1 MRLFLSKI
9 FAARFGQTVIVAGA
23 YYIVAKFSLLL
34 ALETTNATSIWP
46 PTGIALAAVLLLGCR
61 IWPAIALGA
70 FFANL
75 DTLSALGFTTPLA
88 LTGAFSTAIGNTL
101 GVLASGFLVLHFA
114 EGRNPFGRSGDIV
127 KFVLF
132 GVLLGTTV
140 SAITGAG
147 TLCIL
152 KGAWNNLVM
161 IWLTWWLGDAVA
173 ILIITPLIMTWKR
186 RQKSGWTLLKIS
198 EAAVIWA
205 LLAVI
210 GWVVFGKGL
219 TLPYLFIPLL
229 IWAAFR
235 FGQFEAAC
243 QILLILS
250 LSIWGAVQGVFIYH
264 DVSPNTSLLLTQV
277 FISIASVMTMLLIS
291 LISERNAALAD
302 FRGSNENLLQEMTA
316 RKLLEEEKAKF
327 DAQNRQLQKAE
338 SLGRMAGAIAHH
350 FNNQLTAVIG
360 NLELAILK
368 LAPDAASLKNL
379 ERAMQAASQA
389 AEVSSQM
396 LTYLGQTPGIREP
409 LDLSDACR
417 RSLPMLRAAISKG
430 LFLETELP
438 SPGPI
443 ISANPNKIQ
452 LLLTNLVTN
461 AWEAVGNGRG
471 AIHLTVRTVSPTDIP
486 STHRFPIDWEP
497 RESTYACLEVADAGC
512 GIPDED
518 IEKLFDPFFS
528 TKFTG
533 RGLGLPVVLGILR
546 AHNGAVTAE
555 SDPDRGSVFR
565 VFLPLSEVE
574 VPRQAEKAAQ
584 APEIE
589 WGGTVLLID
598 DEEMVRNMAA
608 DMLRLLGFTTLQA
621 KNGIEA
627 VELFRRHKDEIRCVL
642 CDLTMPR
649 MDGWETLAALRK
661 ITPGIPAILS
671 SGYDEAQVMTGDHP
685 EWPQAFLGKPYLFEA
700 LRDALGRI
708 LEEKSRCWSG

>member
-1 MRLFLSKI
+1 MSSFLSKI
-9 FAARFGQTVIVAGA
+9 LAARFGQTVIVAGV

-34 ALETTNATSIWP
+34 ALGTTNDTSIWL
-46 PTGIALAAVLLLGCR
+46 PTGIALAAVLLFGCR

-88 LTGAFSTAIGNTL
+88 LAGAFSTAIGNTL
-101 GVLASGFLVLHFA
+101 GVLAGGILVLHFT

-132 GVLLGTTV
+132 GALLGITV

-147 TLCIL
+147 TLSIL
-152 KGAWNNLVM
+152 KGTWNNFGM

-173 ILIITPLIMTWKR
+173 ILIITPLIMTWVR
-186 RQKSGWTLLKIS
+186 RRKSGWTFLKIT

-205 LLAVI
+205 LMAVI
-210 GWVVFGKGL
+210 GWVVFDKGL
-219 TLPYLFIPLL
+219 TLPYLFIPILF
-229 IWAAFR
+229 WTAFR

-243 QILLILS
+243 QILLILC
-250 LSIWGAVQGVFIYH
+250 LSIWGAVEGVFIYH
-264 DVSPNTSLLLTQV
+264 EVSPNTSLLLTQV
-277 FISIASVMTMLLIS
+277 FICIVSVMTMLLIS

-302 FRGSNENLLQEMTA
+302 LRGSNENLLREMTA

-327 DAQNRQLQKAE
+327 DAQKRQLQKAE
-338 SLGRMAGAIAHH
+338 SLGRMSGAIAHH

-360 NLELAILK
+360 NLELAMFK
-368 LAPDAASLKNL
+368 LAPDAAPLKNL
-379 ERAMQAASQA
+379 ERAMQAASRA
-389 AEVSSQM
+389 AEVSSLM

-409 LDLSDACR
+409 LDLSEACR
-417 RSLPMLRAAISKG
+417 RSLPMLRAAMSKE

-438 SPGPI
+438 SPGPV

-471 AIHLTVRTVSPTDIP
+471 AIQLTVGTVSPTDIP
-486 STHRFPIDWEP
+486 ATHRFPIDWEP
-497 RESTYACLEVADAGC
+497 RESRYACLEVADAGC

-533 RGLGLPVVLGILR
+533 RGLGLPVVLGIVR

-555 SDPDRGSVFR
+555 SEPDRGSVFR

-584 APEIE
+584 VPEIE

-608 DMLRLLGFTTLQA
+608 EMLRLLGFTTLQA
-621 KNGIEA
+621 KDGIEA

-649 MDGWETLAALRK
+649 MDRWETLAALRK

-685 EWPQAFLGKPYLFEA
+685 EWPQAFMGKPYLFEE
-700 LRDALGRI
+700 LRGVLGRT
-708 LEEKSRCWSG
+708 LAGWMLQPR

>member
-1 MRLFLSKI
+1 
-9 FAARFGQTVIVAGA
+9 
-23 YYIVAKFSLLL
+23 
-34 ALETTNATSIWP
+34 
-46 PTGIALAAVLLLGCR
+46 
-61 IWPAIALGA
+61 
-70 FFANL
+70 
-75 DTLSALGFTTPLA
+75 
-88 LTGAFSTAIGNTL
+88 
-101 GVLASGFLVLHFA
+101 
-114 EGRNPFGRSGDIV
+114 
-127 KFVLF
+127 
-132 GVLLGTTV
+132 
-140 SAITGAG
+140 
-147 TLCIL
+147 
-152 KGAWNNLVM
+152 
-161 IWLTWWLGDAVA
+161 
-173 ILIITPLIMTWKR
+173 
-186 RQKSGWTLLKIS
+186 
-198 EAAVIWA
+198 
-205 LLAVI
+205 
-210 GWVVFGKGL
+210 
-219 TLPYLFIPLL
+219 
-229 IWAAFR
+229 
-235 FGQFEAAC
+235 
-243 QILLILS
+243 
-250 LSIWGAVQGVFIYH
+250 
-264 DVSPNTSLLLTQV
+264 
-277 FISIASVMTMLLIS
+277 
-291 LISERNAALAD
+291 
-302 FRGSNENLLQEMTA
+302 MTA

-327 DAQNRQLQKAE
+327 DARNMQLQKAE

-360 NLELAILK
+360 NLELAMFK
-368 LAPDAASLKNL
+368 LAPDAAPLKNL
-379 ERAMQAASQA
+379 ERAMQAASRA
-389 AEVSSQM
+389 AEVSSLM

-417 RSLPMLRAAISKG
+417 RSLPMLRAAMSKE

-438 SPGPI
+438 SPGPV

-471 AIHLTVRTVSPTDIP
+471 AIHLTVRTVSSTDIP
-486 STHRFPIDWEP
+486 PVHRFPIDWEP

-512 GIPDED
+512 GIADED

-533 RGLGLPVVLGILR
+533 RGLGLPVVLGIVR
-546 AHNGAVTAE
+546 AHNGAVTVE

-608 DMLRLLGFTTLQA
+608 EMLRLLGFTTLQA
-621 KNGIEA
+621 KDGIEA
-627 VELFRRHKDEIRCVL
+627 VELFRQHKDEIRCVL

-671 SGYDEAQVMTGDHP
+671 SGYDEAKVMTGDHP
-685 EWPQAFLGKPYLFEA
+685 EWPQAFLGKPYLFEE
-700 LRDALGRI
+700 LRGVLGRT